1 MARGAVAPAS
11 SAEAN
16 GVQSSSVSKSLPV
29 NIPTQAQQQKRE
41 KRLSHGSSHGG
52 TSAQTPRSIRE
63 RDEQCSVGSL
73 THSRKLSGLVAPVR
87 PVTGS
92 YETNK
97 QKQVVSGFAP
107 PNELTKPLS
116 AEPLSYSTSGSDH
129 VAFHNATVLA
139 TTNANA
145 NASSL
150 SSEPSKPSL
159 LTMALE
165 SESDAETNVGVVD
178 NPVLCTGF
186 STRNE
191 EVAMAQ
197 ETRISKELGDRHE
210 VFGSPLVKLAFE
222 LGRCAHT
229 GQLRRNGEAYLSHVV
244 ETAEILAKLGL
255 DEQTVAAGLLHDVLD
270 DTMMTEQQLRE
281 YIPEEVVDMVVGV
294 SRMSHMSQINRDAM
308 GAESISSSG
317 STGQDNSDRFK
328 NMLLSMADVRVVLI
342 KLADRLHN
350 MRTLNALTPEKQ

>member
-1 MARGAVAPAS
+1 MG
-11 SAEAN
+11 
-16 GVQSSSVSKSLPV
+16 
-29 NIPTQAQQQKRE
+29 QQKRE

-97 QKQVVSGFAP
+97 QKQKVVSGFAP

-150 SSEPSKPSL
+150 SSEPSKPSQ

-165 SESDAETNVGVVD
+165 SESDAETNV
-178 NPVLCTGF
+178 
-186 STRNE
+186 
-191 EVAMAQ
+191 
-197 ETRISKELGDRHE
+197 
-210 VFGSPLVKLAFE
+210 
-222 LGRCAHT
+222 
-229 GQLRRNGEAYLSHVV
+229 EAYLSHVV

-317 STGQDNSDRFK
+317 STGQDNSDR
-328 NMLLSMADVRVVLI
+328 
-342 KLADRLHN
+342 
-350 MRTLNALTPEKQ
+350 